1 MTQGFDGF
9 RAIFPNS
16 PVSSR
21 LPNFGMFWPSVKVLK
36 PVPRTLPIE
45 SVIPLQTPYMNHSL
59 NSLKGGYIGDYVR
72 DYYRGY

>member
-21 LPNFGMFWPSVKVLK
+21 LPWDVLVKVLK

-59 NSLKGGYIGDYVR
+59 NSLKGVI
-72 DYYRGY
+72 